1 MKKILVL
8 FVMILVGTFKPQP
21 ARAQAQEIAQL
32 ILNIEKLSQF
42 KQILEDLKKGY
53 DILYKGYSTIKN
65 ISEGNFKL
73 HKGFLDALMKVSPTV
88 RNYHKV
94 AGIIDM
100 QIAIIT
106 EHKSALGRFKNEG
119 NFSPSEI
126 GHMEKV
132 YSNLVSLSL
141 RSLDELANVITA
153 DKLRMSD
160 NERLTAIDQI
170 FDQMQDKLVFLRA
183 FNGETSIL
191 SAQRAK
197 QKHDAA
203 LLKTLE
209 GIEP

>member
-1 MKKILVL
+1 MKKILILFVLVL
-8 FVMILVGTFKPQP
+8 FGTFKPQP
-21 ARAQAQEIAQL
+21 VKAQAQEIAQL

-53 DILYKGYSTIKN
+53 DILHKGYNTIKN

-100 QIAIIT
+100 QIALIT
-106 EHKSALGRFKNEG
+106 EYKAALSRFKNEG
-119 NFSPSEI
+119 NFSTAEI

-141 RSLDELANVITA
+141 RSLDELSTVITA
-153 DKLRMSD
+153 EKLRMSD
-160 NERLTAIDQI
+160 NERLSAIDEI
-170 FDQMQDKLVFLRA
+170 FDQMQDKLVFLRHYNDDA
-183 FNGETSIL
+183 SVL
-191 SAQRAK
+191 STQRAK
-197 QKHDAA
+197 EKHDAT
-203 LLKTLE
+203 LLKALE

>member
-1 MKKILVL
+1 MKKILIL

-21 ARAQAQEIAQL
+21 TRAQAQEIAQL

-53 DILYKGYSTIKN
+53 DILYKGYKTIKN

-100 QIAIIT
+100 QIALIN
-106 EHKSALGRFKNEG
+106 EYRSALGRFKSEG
-119 NFSPSEI
+119 NFSLSEI
-126 GHMEKV
+126 NHIETV

-141 RSLDELANVITA
+141 RSLDELTNVITA

-160 NERLTAIDQI
+160 NERLSAIDQI
-170 FDQMQDKLVFLRA
+170 FDQMQDKLVFLRH
-183 FNGETSIL
+183 FNGEASIL

-197 QKHDAA
+197 EKYDAA